1 MDNGYKFL
9 GIGATIFKVLAWV
22 SAVIGVVASIV
33 IFIGG
38 GTPEAPRTT
47 GFIGLLLG
55 LVYFFIFF
63 TASEVITLLLEIK
76 NKVDK
81 GSSAV

>member
-1 MDNGYKFL
+1 MDKSYKFL
-9 GIGATIFKVLAWV
+9 GTSAIIFKVLAWV
-22 SAVIGVVASIV
+22 SGVIGIIAAIV

-47 GFIGLLLG
+47 GFVGLLLG

-63 TASEVITLLLEIK
+63 TASEAIALLLDLR
-76 NKVDK
+76 NKVDNK
-81 GSSAV
+81 GSSV

>member
-1 MDNGYKFL
+1 MDKKYKL
-9 GIGATIFKVLAWV
+9 LEVSSIIFKVLSWV
-22 SAVIGVVASIV
+22 SLAIGVVAAII

-55 LVYFFIFF
+55 VVYFFIFLV
-63 TASEVITLLLEIK
+63 TAEVIALLLEIRS
-76 NKVDK
+76 KVEK
-81 GSSAV
+81 GI

>member
-1 MDNGYKFL
+1 MDKKYKL
-9 GIGATIFKVLAWV
+9 LEISSIIFKVLAWV
-22 SAVIGVVASIV
+22 SLAIGIVAAIV

-55 LVYFFIFF
+55 VVYFFIFLV
-63 TASEVITLLLEIK
+63 TAEVIALLLEIRS
-76 NKVDK
+76 KVEK
-81 GSSAV
+81 GI

>member
-1 MDNGYKFL
+1 MDKYKFL
-9 GIGATIFKVLAWV
+9 KVSAVIFKVLSWV
-22 SAVIGVVASIV
+22 SLVVGVVAAVI

-55 LVYFFIFF
+55 VVYFFIFF
-63 TASEVITLLLEIK
+63 TASEVIALLIEIGGK
-76 NKVDK
+76 LDK
-81 GSSAV
+81 GSSV

>member
-1 MDNGYKFL
+1 MDKNYKFL
-9 GIGATIFKVLAWV
+9 GISAIIFKVLAWL
-22 SAVIGVVASIV
+22 SGVIGIISAIV

-38 GTPEAPRTT
+38 GTPEAPRMT

-63 TASEVITLLLEIK
+63 TAAEVIALLLDLR
-76 NKVDK
+76 NKADK
-81 GSSAV
+81 GSSA